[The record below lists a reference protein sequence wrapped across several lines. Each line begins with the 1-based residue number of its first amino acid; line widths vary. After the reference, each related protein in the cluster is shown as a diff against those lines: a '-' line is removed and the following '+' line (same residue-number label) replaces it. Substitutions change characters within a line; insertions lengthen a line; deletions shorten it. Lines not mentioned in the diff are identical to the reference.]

1 MPNVEFQGVN
11 YTLMRTW
18 WVDLAELDDDQQA
31 VITLPPDGNY
41 LVLGPPGCGK
51 TNLLLLRGKYL
62 YKKGLHNIAVVVSTH
77 TLQKFLTSGSK
88 NYDFPS
94 DRVLTH
100 ARWQTNLLHEY
111 GVQIAPPDGYMES
124 RAYLT
129 AQIESL
135 VASRN
140 IKGRFDAIL
149 IDEAQDYSVDE
160 LALFKRVSKRI
171 FAVADSKQQIYQG
184 KATQAQ
190 MEGLLPNCTQLT
202 FHYRNGLKICQ
213 VADAIAKDN
222 DDYVPM
228 VDGCKYTESGQ
239 ESSVTHAQYN
249 DLDDQIADAIKRVTS
264 QTLAYPDEYIG
275 IIAPKK
281 EDMLRIADALYDSD
295 LADLCVSQGGGE
307 SIEFTPDKPICI
319 CTIHAAK
326 GLEFRATHIL
336 GAEKMKN
343 FSNNK
348 NLAFTAVTRTQTAL
362 AIYYSGTLPGFLD
375 QALISLD
382 GEPKDFELTD
392 LFGGGN

>member
-1 MPNVEFQGVN
+1 
-11 YTLMRTW
+11 
-18 WVDLAELDDDQQA
+18 
-31 VITLPPDGNY
+31 
-41 LVLGPPGCGK
+41 
-51 TNLLLLRGKYL
+51 
-62 YKKGLHNIAVVVSTH
+62 
-77 TLQKFLTSGSK
+77 
-88 NYDFPS
+88 
-94 DRVLTH
+94 
-100 ARWQTNLLHEY
+100 
-111 GVQIAPPDGYMES
+111 
-124 RAYLT
+124 
-129 AQIESL
+129 
-135 VASRN
+135 
-140 IKGRFDAIL
+140 
-149 IDEAQDYSVDE
+149 
-160 LALFKRVSKRI
+160 
-171 FAVADSKQQIYQG
+171 
-184 KATQAQ
+184 

-202 FHYRNGLKICQ
+202 FHYRTGLKICQ

-228 VDGCKYTESGQ
+228 VDGCKYTENGQ

-281 EDMLRIADALYDSD
+281 EDMLRIANALYDSD

-336 GAEKMKN
+336 GAEKMRN